1 MVIELEQALEI
12 VRGVP
17 YGSGVQ
23 TVALDEALG
32 RVLALPVVSPID
44 SPPFDKSAMDGFAV
58 GGVGAAEYRILQ
70 TVAAGGAPAR
80 AVRTGECARIMTGAM
95 LPPGTDR
102 VIRKEYA
109 EERLGIIRPTIPEPG
124 DNVIQ
129 KGSSVKA
136 GQPILGPRVLFPQHI
151 GILAASGI
159 DRISVAVPPVTGILC
174 TGPEIREPGA
184 PLGPGQIYNSNG
196 FQLRAQLQAMRCPSR
211 SYGSA
216 PDEPGPLSAAIASAL
231 EKCGVLLLTGGV
243 SEGDFDH
250 VPRCLEELGATILFH
265 RVAVKPGKPT
275 LFARRG
281 DAFIFG
287 LPGNPVSSFV
297 IFEVFVKPFLYR
309 RMGIDWVAP
318 SFRATLA
325 ANVSRRQ
332 TERVEFLPVCARQG
346 AVMPVAFHGSSHLN
360 ALGDADG
367 LIRVEK
373 GVAEIAKGTE
383 IDVRPL

>member
-1 MVIELEQALEI
+1 V
-12 VRGVP
+12 
-17 YGSGVQ
+17 
-23 TVALDEALG
+23 
-32 RVLALPVVSPID
+32 
-44 SPPFDKSAMDGFAV
+44 KS
-58 GGVGAAEYRILQ
+58 
-70 TVAAGGAPAR
+70 
-80 AVRTGECARIMTGAM
+80 
-95 LPPGTDR
+95 
-102 VIRKEYA
+102 
-109 EERLGIIRPTIPEPG
+109 
-124 DNVIQ
+124 
-129 KGSSVKA
+129 
-136 GQPILGPRVLFPQHI
+136 GQPILRPKVLFAQDI

-159 DRISVAVPPVTGILC
+159 DRISAAVPPVTGILC
-174 TGPEIREPGA
+174 TGPEIQEPGA
-184 PLGPGQIYNSNG
+184 PLGLGQIYNSNG
-196 FQLRAQLQAMRCPSR
+196 PQLRAQLEAMRCPSR
-211 SYGSA
+211 SFGSV

-231 EKCGVLLLTGGV
+231 AQCGVLLLTGGV

-309 RMGIDWVAP
+309 RMGIDWVPPA
-318 SFRATLA
+318 FRATLA
-325 ANVSRRQ
+325 ENVMRRQ
-332 TERVEFLPVCARQG
+332 TERVAFLPVRARQG
-346 AVMPVAFHGSSHLN
+346 VVTPVAFHGSSHLN